1 MIDSRRPAVDPQ
13 DDVRFAS
20 FTRDLARR
28 HRRPRSYPPP
38 PSVMADALEQLCGGS
53 TVVVPVADAF
63 SLPALPDEQSVHDL
77 EEVGPS

>member
-53 TVVVPVADAF
+53 TVVVPAAF